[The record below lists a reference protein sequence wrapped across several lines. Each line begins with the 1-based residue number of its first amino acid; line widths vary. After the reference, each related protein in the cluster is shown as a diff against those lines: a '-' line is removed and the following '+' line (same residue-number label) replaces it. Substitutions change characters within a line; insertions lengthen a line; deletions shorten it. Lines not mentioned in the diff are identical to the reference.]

1 MRPLLTQSA
10 DAQGHCSLG
19 CLSGGCCSPGGRGH
33 LTQLV
38 VSEHVAV
45 ALTQSADA
53 HSQHCSPGRSL
64 ARSDALVADAVAV
77 VADAVVADAVVA
89 VTVAGQVLIIFICHN
104 AAAANG
110 ISKILIRGS
119 TVSASVT
126 GCAVSTYLTQLY
138 VVRLR
143 KIEPPPKIK
152 PLS

>member
-1 MRPLLTQSA
+1 M
-10 DAQGHCSLG
+10 
-19 CLSGGCCSPGGRGH
+19 
-33 LTQLV
+33 

-64 ARSDALVADAVAV
+64 ARSDALVADAV
-77 VADAVVADAVVA
+77 AVVADAVVA

-143 KIEPPPKIK
+143 EKKSK
-152 PLS
+152 NAKN